1 MWLDLSRGN
10 LEYHEHLVV
19 HEFGHALG
27 LEHEHQ
33 RSDFWKKIGPYID
46 ISLMKADLQGKY
58 EDYEQ
63 NFDPK
68 ASTDY
73 DPESVMH
80 YWYVCL

>member
-1 MWLDLSRGN
+1 MWLGLSKGSP
-10 LEYHEHLVV
+10 EYNEHLVV

-46 ISLMKADLQGKY
+46 TDTMKADLPEGRY
-58 EDYEQ
+58 EDYKPG
-63 NFDPK
+63 FDPST
-68 ASTDY
+68 STDY

-80 YWYVCL
+80 YW